1 MLYAVLRTS
10 FTTCYTLYLNA
21 PILMRI
27 EVHYR
32 PNNYYDWSIEAL
44 TLNRIESTVLFVKSA
59 KDRSPGYNRVA
70 QTNSTCL
77 HNYVLEKNFKLFK
90 HRDYYLAAFTV
101 YVVILISLTSAGFA
115 LVRGE
120 SSYMH
125 AWTFTSTS
133 ARTLV
138 CKGTIAWRSDI
149 PDYTD
154 EGHMW
159 LGFNYFSYDVIGC
172 LCVYVCDWIPLLKS
186 L

>member
-1 MLYAVLRTS
+1 MLCAVLRTS
-10 FTTCYTLYLNA
+10 STTCYTLYLNA

-44 TLNRIESTVLFVKSA
+44 TLNRIKSTVLFVKSI
-59 KDRSPGYNRVA
+59 KDRSHGYNMVA

-101 YVVILISLTSAGFA
+101 YVVIFLISFNSVDFA
-115 LVRGE
+115 LAWGE
-120 SSYMH
+120 SSYML
-125 AWTFTSTS
+125 AWTLTSTS
-133 ARTLV
+133 ARTHV

-149 PDYTD
+149 PDNTD

-159 LGFNYFSYDVIGC
+159 LGLNYF
-172 LCVYVCDWIPLLKS
+172 PMM
-186 L
+186 